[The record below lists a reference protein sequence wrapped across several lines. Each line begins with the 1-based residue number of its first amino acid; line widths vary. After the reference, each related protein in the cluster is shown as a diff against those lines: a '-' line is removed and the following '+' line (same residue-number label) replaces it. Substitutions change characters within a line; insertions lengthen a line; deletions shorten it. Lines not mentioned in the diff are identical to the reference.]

1 MPARH
6 LQSKLSKTSGHL
18 NSACNSLYSVP
29 VSQISFGG
37 EHEQKKQMAAGL
49 SYGFHLQDLRPK
61 VKDCERLMKLKDYA
75 QSLGL
80 RVETNQYNQL
90 VFKDNK
96 TDKILAT
103 HFCL

>member
-1 MPARH
+1 MT
-6 LQSKLSKTSGHL
+6 K
-18 NSACNSLYSVP
+18 
-29 VSQISFGG
+29 I
-37 EHEQKKQMAAGL
+37 QMAQGL
-49 SYGFHLQDLRPK
+49 SYGFHLQALRPK
-61 VKDCERLMKLKDYA
+61 VTDCDRLMKLKDYA

-103 HFCL
+103 HYCL